1 MDILFFLS
9 FFIHG
14 LTLIIAQ
21 VTILRELMS
30 AFYGNELFIGASLGF
45 WLLGAGLGSY
55 LAHKV
60 RFQKV
65 LLRNLV
71 SLNLIL
77 LALGLPLEIV
87 LIRLFKGKFFLPG
100 EVPNFLLGL
109 VFAFLIL
116 VPFCIV
122 INAFFTLGTRLW
134 AGQKRKKDTPKLI
147 SRAYLWEII
156 GLASGG
162 LAFNFLLVKLT
173 EFRVLFLLS
182 ALSLLLASKIG
193 KSRFLKWGTLLASC
207 LALFMAF
214 SPLISILNTQTLKLV
229 YPKLIE
235 SVNSKYGKITVT
247 RSGSQ
252 HNFFENGNLAG
263 TDQNTEASE
272 YLVHFLLNFSANPE
286 KVLLVGGGFNGVIS
300 EILKYKTLERVD
312 YLEIDPLFL
321 KTIKKYLSQ
330 ELKSDLENPK
340 VNILYVDGRVF
351 LKTTSQKYDLV
362 IFNLPN
368 PSTALLNRFYTKEF
382 FEEAGKLL
390 EDHGILV
397 TTLDLPIDYLS
408 SEAERLASNVYWTQK
423 RVFSFV
429 EVFPQ
434 ETILFLSSKNPI
446 LTNDD
451 LLKERFKKRN
461 LITSFFTSEDI
472 SYRTKS
478 VHIPY
483 IKAIFKRNRNV
494 KLNLDFFPTAYF
506 YQIAFWQTQFSFA
519 FAKILQGL
527 TKLNWYLVAAFIFF
541 PLVLLLCKTK
551 KASSLVPVLVGVSGF
566 TLMVFETLTIFAF
579 QATLGFLFAKISLI
593 FTAFLISIGIGNIWA
608 TRSLKQASKKLKIIM
623 LFLILYCPCFLL
635 LLNKTQSELPFY
647 LLSMIIGFLVGA
659 IFPLAN
665 QVFLEKDKK
674 AVLKTGILYSADL
687 IGAFFGAILTSIVLI
702 PILGVHQTVYITMAI
717 NTLLFLFLI

>member
-14 LTLIIAQ
+14 LTSIIAQ
-21 VTILRELMS
+21 VVILRELMS
-30 AFYGNELFIGASLGF
+30 SFYGNELFMGASLGF

-55 LAHKV
+55 LVHKI
-60 RFQKV
+60 RFQKAS
-65 LLRNLV
+65 LRNLT
-71 SLNLIL
+71 SLNLIF
-77 LALGLPLEIV
+77 LALGFPTEIV

-116 VPFCIV
+116 VPFCAALD
-122 INAFFTLGTRLW
+122 AFFTLGTRLW
-134 AGQKRKKDTPKLI
+134 AKQNRKKQTAKLV
-147 SRAYLWEII
+147 SQAYLWETI
-156 GLASGG
+156 GLAIGG
-162 LAFNFLLVKLT
+162 LTFNFLLIKLT
-173 EFRVLFLLS
+173 EFKVLFLLS

-193 KSRFLKWGTLLASC
+193 RSRLLKWGALFASC
-207 LALFMAF
+207 LTLFTAL
-214 SPLISILNTQTLKLV
+214 SPLSSTLNTQTLKST

-235 SVNSKYGKITVT
+235 SANSKYGKITVT
-247 RSGSQ
+247 RSHSQ
-252 HNFFENGNLAG
+252 YNFFENGNLAG
-263 TDQNTEASE
+263 TSQNTEASE
-272 YLVHFLLNFSANPE
+272 YLVHFLLNFSANPK

-312 YLEIDPLFL
+312 YLELDPLFL

-423 RVFSFV
+423 RVFPSV

-483 IKAIFKRNRNV
+483 IKAVFKQNRDV
-494 KLNLDFFPTAYF
+494 RLNLDFFPTAYF
-506 YQIAFWQTQFSFA
+506 HQIAFWQTQFSFA

-527 TKLNWYLVAAFIFF
+527 TKLNWYLVTAFIFLPF
-541 PLVLLLCKTK
+541 VLLLRKTK
-551 KASSLVPVLVGVSGF
+551 KTSLLAPVLAGAAGF

-579 QATLGFLFAKISLI
+579 QATLGFLFAKVSLI
-593 FTAFLISIGIGNIWA
+593 FTAFLISIGAGNIWA
-608 TRSLKQASKKLKIIM
+608 TKSLKQAPKKLKTVM
-623 LFLILYCPCFLL
+623 LLLVLYCPCYLL
-635 LLNKTQSELPFY
+635 LLNKIHSEFIFY
-647 LLSMIIGFLVGA
+647 LLAFIIGSLAGA

-687 IGAFFGAILTSIVLI
+687 IGAFFGAILTSIFLI
-702 PILGVHQTVYITMAI
+702 PILGVQQTVYITMAT
-717 NTLLFLFLI
+717 NALLFLFLI